1 MKPNVKEV
9 IIHQE
14 KIEVLPKILCKE
26 VTFSI
31 EPQIED
37 QSYTCCICEEPEHD
51 LLKAKRVRKPVV
63 LFNKDEP
70 KQTINKT
77 VIFEQ
82 KKILPD
88 MALYRWHRGFRY
100 VTKFPD
106 SRVSFSSH
114 YIRVVQGRIF
124 SRNLKLNLKVVVF
137 LVFLSFL
144 AYI

>member
-1 MKPNVKEV
+1 MQGIRVFFKVLKDILISVAKPVKPNVKEV

-31 EPQIED
+31 EPQTED
-37 QSYTCCICEEPEHD
+37 QSYICCICEEPKHD

-70 KQTINKT
+70 KPITNKT

-100 VTKFPD
+100 VPRNTKF
-106 SRVSFSSH
+106 SLSS
-114 YIRVVQGRIF
+114 
-124 SRNLKLNLKVVVF
+124 K
-137 LVFLSFL
+137 
-144 AYI
+144 

>member
-14 KIEVLPKILCKE
+14 KIEELPKILCKE

-37 QSYTCCICEEPEHD
+37 QSYICCICEEPKHD
-51 LLKAKRVRKPVV
+51 LFKAKRVRKPVV

-70 KQTINKT
+70 KPITNKT

-88 MALYRWHRGFRY
+88 MALYRWQRGFRY
-100 VTKFPD
+100 VPPNPQFTN
-106 SRVSFSSH
+106 SS
-114 YIRVVQGRIF
+114 
-124 SRNLKLNLKVVVF
+124 L
-137 LVFLSFL
+137 
-144 AYI
+144 

>member
-37 QSYTCCICEEPEHD
+37 QSYTCCICEEPKHD

-70 KQTINKT
+70 KPIINKT

-100 VTKFPD
+100 VPHFPD
-106 SRVSFSSH
+106 SRIFL
-114 YIRVVQGRIF
+114 YRVNFI
-124 SRNLKLNLKVVVF
+124 
-137 LVFLSFL
+137 
-144 AYI
+144 

>member
-1 MKPNVKEV
+1 MWQLIFDLIEFLNSFTVCFVQEFQLKKDAIMYNFFDFLSISVAKPVKPNVKEV

-37 QSYTCCICEEPEHD
+37 QSYTCCICEEPKHD

-70 KQTINKT
+70 KPIVNKT

-88 MALYRWHRGFRY
+88 MALYRWHRGFR
-100 VTKFPD
+100 
-106 SRVSFSSH
+106 
-114 YIRVVQGRIF
+114 
-124 SRNLKLNLKVVVF
+124 
-137 LVFLSFL
+137 
-144 AYI
+144 

>member
-70 KQTINKT
+70 KPIINKT

-100 VTKFPD
+100 VPQFT
-106 SRVSFSSH
+106 SFSFPS
-114 YIRVVQGRIF
+114 Q
-124 SRNLKLNLKVVVF
+124 
-137 LVFLSFL
+137 
-144 AYI
+144 